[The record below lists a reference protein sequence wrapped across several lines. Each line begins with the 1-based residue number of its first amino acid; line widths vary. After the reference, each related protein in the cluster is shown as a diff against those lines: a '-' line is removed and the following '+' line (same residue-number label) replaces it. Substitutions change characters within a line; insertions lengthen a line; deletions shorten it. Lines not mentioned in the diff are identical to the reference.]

1 MGSSSGPGGRRETL
15 SHPRAS
21 VILVQHASTLSFVTT
36 ARVLSRAARARH
48 LHVPSFRSPPRING
62 ANRSLR
68 RIGGAAIV
76 AVRVRERPMAAVA
89 ADMIDGIVA
98 ANRLQG
104 VEADHVRAALWAA
117 LNEEEAPPTHR
128 KVA

>member
-1 MGSSSGPGGRRETL
+1 MKRGDDD
-15 SHPRAS
+15 
-21 VILVQHASTLSFVTT
+21 
-36 ARVLSRAARARH
+36 
-48 LHVPSFRSPPRING
+48 VPSFRSPPRING

-68 RIGGAAIV
+68 RIGTAAIV

-89 ADMIDGIVA
+89 ADMIDGIIA

-104 VEADHVRAALWAA
+104 VEADHARAALWAA
-117 LNEEEAPPTHR
+117 LNEEEGTATPQHR

>member
-1 MGSSSGPGGRRETL
+1 MLGF
-15 SHPRAS
+15 
-21 VILVQHASTLSFVTT
+21 VQDASTLSFVLA
-36 ARVLSRAARARH
+36 ARVLSRAARARR
-48 LHVPSFRSPPRING
+48 LHVPSFRSPPRLLG
-62 ANRSLR
+62 ADRSLR

-89 ADMIDGIVA
+89 ADMIDGIIA

-104 VEADHVRAALWAA
+104 VEADRTRAALWAA
-117 LNEEEAPPTHR
+117 LNEGEAQPER